1 MTLSPLAR
9 EAQQIITA
17 AWASGPAQHLD
28 TQAAVAL
35 EAAGRLIPGA
45 GLTVYAARWAEDPF
59 APPLQLGLYTSAAE
73 ARAHCEDDLQLEHD
87 DGTKLAIDWI
97 GDTSEGDPI
106 ELVASDGDSPERPT
120 GYVVIPLDV
129 ATAYDP
135 DADR

>member
-1 MTLSPLAR
+1 VTLSPLAL

-17 AWASGPAQHLD
+17 AWASGSAQHLE
-28 TQAAVAL
+28 TQAVVAL
-35 EAAGRLIPGA
+35 ETAGRLVPAA
-45 GLTVYAARWAEDPF
+45 GLTVYAARWAEDPI
-59 APPLQLGLYTSAAE
+59 APPLQLGLYTSQAA
-73 ARAHCEDDLQLEHD
+73 AKAHCEDELRLEHD
-87 DGTKLAIDWI
+87 DGTQLAIDWI

-129 ATAYDP
+129 ATVYDP